1 MHDRVKNRKRKILSY
16 KVSYRTEYMMLGK
29 EEGKKAER
37 KKIIIRQRSKRIEK
51 KKKIKNSLLP
61 IRIKKEVS

>member
-1 MHDRVKNRKRKILSY
+1 
-16 KVSYRTEYMMLGK
+16 MMLGK